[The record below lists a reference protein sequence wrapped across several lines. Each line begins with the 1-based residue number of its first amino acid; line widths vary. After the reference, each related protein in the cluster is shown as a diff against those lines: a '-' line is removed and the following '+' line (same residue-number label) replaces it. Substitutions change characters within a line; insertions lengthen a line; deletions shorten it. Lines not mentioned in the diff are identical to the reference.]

1 MQPSSSIFDILITQN
16 ANRLPVMEHLKQ
28 IAYNHP
34 YFTPAQFFLLQ
45 QMETSHSEYPIQV
58 SKTAVL
64 FNNPHWLHFQL
75 QPEKKA
81 ADIIENKT
89 AEIVSDEE
97 KKSEEIAIVE
107 ENSTILTA
115 NGVDTTTT
123 DDMVFL
129 NTKEDSESE
138 RIVEAAISTTV
149 SDSEFLT
156 PVSNV
161 EEEIKPVIE
170 EKQPSPIE
178 NTTDPDDTD
187 GQENENEPLR
197 EMPAL
202 KIDLNAP
209 VNEAL
214 LFEPLHMVDYF
225 RSQGIK
231 LNEELQPA
239 DKLGRQLKSFT
250 EWLKTMKKIH
260 VADSTAVADQSD
272 SAIQAMAE
280 KSNADNE
287 ILTEAMAAVL
297 ASQGKAE
304 KAAELYQ
311 KLSLLNPTKSAYF
324 AAKIEQLKD
333 V

>member
-1 MQPSSSIFDILITQN
+1 MQPSSSIFDTLIKQN
-16 ANRLPVMEHLKQ
+16 TNGLPFMEHLTQ
-28 IAYNHP
+28 IAYSHP

-45 QMETSHSEYPIQV
+45 QMEASHSEYSIQAA
-58 SKTAVL
+58 KTAVL

-75 QPEKKA
+75 QPEKQA

-107 ENSTILTA
+107 ENSTLLTV
-115 NGVDTTTT
+115 NGVDTT
-123 DDMVFL
+123 DDMAFL

-138 RIVEAAISTTV
+138 RIVEAATSNTV
-149 SDSEFLT
+149 SDSEVLT
-156 PVSNV
+156 PVSNI

-170 EKQPSPIE
+170 EKQPPLIE
-178 NTTDPDDTD
+178 DTTDPDDTD

-202 KIDLNAP
+202 KIDLNVP

-231 LNEELQPA
+231 LNEEVQPA

-272 SAIQAMAE
+272 SAIQAM
-280 KSNADNE
+280 E
-287 ILTEAMAAVL
+287 IMKYLPKQWQPYLQARERR
-297 ASQGKAE
+297 K
-304 KAAELYQ
+304 KRR
-311 KLSLLNPTKSAYF
+311 NCTKN
-324 AAKIEQLKD
+324 
-333 V
+333 

>member
-1 MQPSSSIFDILITQN
+1 MQQSSSIFDILIKQN
-16 ANRLPVMEHLKQ
+16 INGLSIMEHLKQ
-28 IAYNHP
+28 IAYSHP

-45 QMETSHSEYPIQV
+45 QMEASNSEYPIQAA
-58 SKTAVL
+58 KTAVL

-75 QPEKKA
+75 QPKKQTTV
-81 ADIIENKT
+81 IIENKAT
-89 AEIVSDEE
+89 EIAPAEEN
-97 KKSEEIAIVE
+97 KAAEIAIE
-107 ENSTILTA
+107 KENGTVLTA
-115 NGVDTTTT
+115 NVVDTK
-123 DDMVFL
+123 D
-129 NTKEDSESE
+129 NSESE
-138 RIVEAAISTTV
+138 RIAEAATTPAV
-149 SDSEFLT
+149 SDSELLI
-156 PVSNV
+156 PVSNI

-170 EKQPSPIE
+170 EKQSASIE
-178 NTTDPDDTD
+178 DTTDPDDTD

-197 EMPAL
+197 EIPAL

-209 VNEAL
+209 ASEGL

-231 LNEELQPA
+231 LNEEAQPA

-304 KAAELYQ
+304 KAVELYQ
-311 KLSLLNPTKSAYF
+311 KLSLLNPAKSAYF